1 MTASKLDGSLPARRR
16 SNSAFSFGSALAR
29 RPSQSVRG
37 LAPALPAVRQ
47 ASRMSAGI
55 SKGGES
61 QLKNL
66 RAPAISSAPSGEPY
80 ALLVPALVG
89 APKPIVVLQAIIVG
103 LSEWRAASM
112 A

>member
-1 MTASKLDGSLPARRR
+1 MTASKLDGSLPLSRR

-29 RPSQSVRG
+29 RPSQSVRA
-37 LAPALPAVRQ
+37 LTLPLPAVRQ
-47 ASRMSAGI
+47 ASRISAGI
-55 SKGGES
+55 SKGDDS

-66 RAPAISSAPSGEPY
+66 RAPAISSGPSGEPC

-89 APKPIVVLQAIIVG
+89 APKPMVVLQAIIVG